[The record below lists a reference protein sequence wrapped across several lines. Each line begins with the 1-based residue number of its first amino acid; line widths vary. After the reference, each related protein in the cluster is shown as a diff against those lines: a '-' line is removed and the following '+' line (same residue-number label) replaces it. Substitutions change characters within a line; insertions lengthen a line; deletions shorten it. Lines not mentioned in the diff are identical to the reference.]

1 MRKIVFIFGLVL
13 FIFFILKGVRGIDS
27 SCNNPNNLNSNDD
40 IERCKNEIQ
49 KDLDLISKAN
59 TTNENTLNNLNK
71 KINLLKE
78 RIVFLEKEILKKE
91 EEIKQGETALEYQ
104 KKLLFERVKNYYKN
118 INKSSFSIINI
129 LLSENLEIS
138 LRSFFYQKSMVDED
152 KKTIIKIVSYIKNL
166 EDKKAN
172 LDNEKNYLAQTKSEV
187 DKQSRFLAGEI
198 TKARKYISEL
208 STKIAQLSARQQQ
221 LIAQRQASLGVP
233 RSAGTSLRGCSDD
246 RGVDPGFSPAFA
258 FFTYGAPHRNGL
270 NQYGARGR
278 AKAGQNEEE
287 ILKEYYPHFTLK
299 KDYDVN
305 AQVNV
310 EGYGVFSIEDY
321 VKRIYEMPTEGDWAA
336 NNLAALKAQAVAAR
350 TYALNSM
357 QRKGSICTTE
367 ACQVFKPEPKGGNWE
382 RAVEATRGWVLM
394 DGDKPAFTEYASTHG
409 GYILNLN
416 KFDGSG
422 GSPGSFIEL
431 NERAYDKDSP
441 WFYCDWGYRA
451 ENKNTA
457 WLRPGEV
464 ADIINVIML
473 AKIDN
478 SLGEH
483 LYQIDRPNPAG
494 IDTWSH
500 DRVKEELKKKGVNP
514 FSTIFEVSVEW
525 DKGVGK
531 TTKINFSGD
540 AGSQS
545 FDGLEFKNW
554 FNVRAPANIQIIGP
568 LYNIEKK

>member
-221 LIAQRQASLGVP
+221 LIAQRQASLGCLV
-233 RSAGTSLRGCSDD
+233 RLVLLC
-246 RGVDPGFSPAFA
+246 
-258 FFTYGAPHRNGL
+258 GL
-270 NQYGARGR
+270 
-278 AKAGQNEEE
+278 
-287 ILKEYYPHFTLK
+287 L
-299 KDYDVN
+299 
-305 AQVNV
+305 
-310 EGYGVFSIEDY
+310 
-321 VKRIYEMPTEGDWAA
+321 
-336 NNLAALKAQAVAAR
+336 
-350 TYALNSM
+350 
-357 QRKGSICTTE
+357 
-367 ACQVFKPEPKGGNWE
+367 
-382 RAVEATRGWVLM
+382 
-394 DGDKPAFTEYASTHG
+394 
-409 GYILNLN
+409 
-416 KFDGSG
+416 
-422 GSPGSFIEL
+422 
-431 NERAYDKDSP
+431 
-441 WFYCDWGYRA
+441 
-451 ENKNTA
+451 
-457 WLRPGEV
+457 
-464 ADIINVIML
+464 
-473 AKIDN
+473 
-478 SLGEH
+478 
-483 LYQIDRPNPAG
+483 
-494 IDTWSH
+494 
-500 DRVKEELKKKGVNP
+500 
-514 FSTIFEVSVEW
+514 
-525 DKGVGK
+525 
-531 TTKINFSGD
+531 
-540 AGSQS
+540 
-545 FDGLEFKNW
+545 
-554 FNVRAPANIQIIGP
+554 
-568 LYNIEKK
+568 